1 MNNIS
6 LEQCPLFRGLSDE
19 EISKLLPAGDY
30 SHLKFTTGNII
41 SRKDTAYSGLM
52 IVVKGSVTGK
62 VTSAAGCVMFTDEIS
77 APNLISPAFLFG
89 GYNRLPFD
97 VVAATN
103 EVEIVVLHRAKLFEL
118 MQDNVI
124 ILSNFID
131 ILSNRANVLNKRLFY
146 LAFVSL
152 KHKICEYI
160 IDETKINHP
169 ITKRSIMKYFDITL
183 DSVEKILNT
192 LVKAKTIALDG
203 DNVTVVNREKLSK
216 Q

>member
-1 MNNIS
+1 MDNIS

-19 EISKLLPAGDY
+19 EIYNLLGTGEYSRIKYTIGD
-30 SHLKFTTGNII
+30 II

-52 IVVKGSVTGK
+52 IVAKGVVSGK
-62 VTSAAGCVMFTDEIS
+62 ATSSSGQVMFSDEIS
-77 APNLISPAFLFG
+77 SPNLISPAFLFG

-103 EVEIVVLHRAKLFEL
+103 EVEIVIIHRAKLFEL
-118 MQDNVI
+118 MQNNAI

-131 ILSNRANVLNKRLFY
+131 ILSNRANTLNKRLFY
-146 LAFVSL
+146 LAFASL

-160 IDETKINHP
+160 IDEATINNT

-183 DSVEKILNT
+183 DSVEKILNS
-192 LVKAKTIALDG
+192 LVKAKTIQLDN
-203 DNVTVVNREKLSK
+203 DSIKIIDRAKLSNI
-216 Q
+216 